1 MRLMPS
7 VLQLFATE
15 GYKTLFMNSE
25 ERRPTRA
32 QVTFAF
38 FFPLASC
45 KLNLI
50 FIPNFFKE
58 NEIHFR

>member
-38 FFPLASC
+38 FFSFGL
-45 KLNLI
+45 L
-50 FIPNFFKE
+50 
-58 NEIHFR
+58 